1 MGDGRWLRHTQLS
14 STAGASGRSHRPSP
28 IVWRLSS
35 LPVEELGLK
44 RELDIYIRARYP
56 LLWLVT
62 PEEKRAL
69 AEIESLA
76 QEQKKRLFFWSATTG
91 LVNPALRD
99 RADSSKRDPLALLTI
114 ILEDAEPCIW
124 VLRDFHPFLKE
135 PTIVRRL
142 REVAFALQEQS
153 SNKTVVLLGTVLKIP
168 PELEKEI
175 TVIDF
180 DLPTEKQ
187 LDAMLEQLIER
198 ARNGKTKLA
207 LDRRQRTRLVKACL
221 GLTEMEAQNAV
232 AKAIIQADGRLDG
245 DAVEAVTA
253 EKQQIIRKSGLLEFY
268 ASDEQLTSVGGL
280 ATLKEWLRKRVRAFG
295 EEARSFGLPEPKG
308 ILLVGVQGCGK
319 SLVAKS
325 VANSWRLPLLR
336 LDVGRLFASLVG
348 SSEENLR
355 TAIKVAESIA
365 PVVLWVD
372 EIEKGF
378 SGVGSSNVS
387 DAGTAA
393 RVFGTFIT
401 WLQEKQTPVFVI
413 ATANSVDQLP
423 PELVRKGRFDEIF
436 FVDLPD
442 VEERTAIWAIHLQKR
457 NRNPAHFDLPTLAM
471 ASDGLSGAEIEQA
484 VIAGLYE
491 AFDQGRPLA
500 MDDLL
505 NVLQDTVPLS
515 RMMEEEIE
523 GLRMW
528 ARQRA
533 RRASARIEK

>member
-1 MGDGRWLRHTQLS
+1 MKQ
-14 STAGASGRSHRPSP
+14 
-28 IVWRLSS
+28 
-35 LPVEELGLK
+35 
-44 RELDIYIRARYP
+44 ELDIYIRARYP
-56 LLWLVT
+56 LVWIVT
-62 PEEKRAL
+62 PEEERACKEIEAL
-69 AEIESLA
+69 AQA
-76 QEQKKRLFFWSATTG
+76 QKKRLFFWSITVG
-91 LVNPALRD
+91 LTNPAVPD
-99 RADSSKRDPLALLTI
+99 RVDASKRDPLQLLTTI
-114 ILEDAEPCIW
+114 IEDKESCLW
-124 VLRDFHPFLKE
+124 VLRDFHPFLKDQNV
-135 PTIVRRL
+135 VRRL
-142 REVAFALQEQS
+142 REVAFALTTG
-153 SNKTVVLLGTVLKIP
+153 NKTVILLGPVLKIP

-180 DLPTEKQ
+180 RLPTAEQ
-187 LDAMLEQLIER
+187 VELMLDEVIKR
-198 ARNGKTKLA
+198 RPTTKVN
-207 LDRRQRTRLVKACL
+207 LDRRQRTRLVQACL
-221 GLTEMEAQNAV
+221 GLTESEASNAV
-232 AKAIIQADGRLDG
+232 AKAIVQAGGRLDG
-245 DAVEAVTA
+245 DAIEAVTA

-268 ASDEQLTSVGGL
+268 ASSEQLGSVGGL
-280 ATLKEWLRKRVRAFG
+280 EILKEWLRKRVRAFG
-295 EEARSFGLPEPKG
+295 DDARAFGLPEPKG

-355 TAIKVAESIA
+355 SAIKVAESIA

-393 RVFGTFIT
+393 RVFGSFIT
-401 WLQEKQTPVFVI
+401 WLQEKQAPVFVI
-413 ATANSVDQLP
+413 ATANSVAHLP

-442 VEERTAIWAIHLQKR
+442 LQERRAIWEIHLLKR
-457 NRNPAHFDLPTLAM
+457 NRDPAQFDLHQLAL

-491 AFDQGRPLA
+491 AFDQNRPLQ

-505 NVLQDTVPLS
+505 DVLQETVPLS
-515 RMMEEEIE
+515 RMMDEEIA
-523 GLRMW
+523 GLRAW
-528 ARQRA
+528 AQQRA
-533 RRASARIEK
+533 RQASPPRSQSLAA

>member
-1 MGDGRWLRHTQLS
+1 MKQ
-14 STAGASGRSHRPSP
+14 
-28 IVWRLSS
+28 
-35 LPVEELGLK
+35 
-44 RELDIYIRARYP
+44 ELDTYIRARYP
-56 LLWLVT
+56 LLWVVT
-62 PEEKRAL
+62 PEEQRAL
-69 AEIESLA
+69 AEIEALA
-76 QEQKKRLFFWSATTG
+76 QEQRKRLLVWSATTG
-91 LVNPALRD
+91 LSNPALPERV
-99 RADSSKRDPLALLTI
+99 DSGKRDPLALLSTI
-114 ILEDAEPCIW
+114 LDDTEACIW

-142 REVAFALQEQS
+142 REVAFGLENS
-153 SNKTVVLLGTVLKIP
+153 KKTVVLVGPVLKIP

-180 DLPTEKQ
+180 DLPTEKE
-187 LDAMLEQLIER
+187 LESKIDQIVETLR
-198 ARNGKTKLA
+198 KGGAKSN
-207 LDRRQRTRLVKACL
+207 LDRRQRMRLVKACL
-221 GLTEMEAQNAV
+221 GLTEVEAQNAI
-232 AKAIIQADGRLDG
+232 AKAIIQANGRLDG
-245 DAVEAVTA
+245 DAIEAVTA

-268 ASDEQLTSVGGL
+268 ASAEQLASVGGL
-280 ATLKEWLRKRVRAFG
+280 ETLKEWLRKRVRAFG
-295 EEARSFGLPEPKG
+295 EEARAFGLPEPKG

-393 RVFGTFIT
+393 RVFGSFIT
-401 WLQEKQTPVFVI
+401 WLQEKKAPVFVI
-413 ATANSVDQLP
+413 ATANSVEHLP

-442 VEERTAIWAIHLQKR
+442 LQERFDIWDIHIKKR
-457 NRNPAHFDLPTLAM
+457 RRNPADFDLQTLAM

-484 VIAGLYE
+484 IIAGLYE
-491 AFDQGRPLA
+491 AFDQGRHLT
-500 MDDLL
+500 MEDLL

-515 RMMEEEIE
+515 RMMEEEIAA
-523 GLRMW
+523 LRQW

-533 RRASARIEK
+533 RRASARLEKM

>member
-1 MGDGRWLRHTQLS
+1 MKQ
-14 STAGASGRSHRPSP
+14 
-28 IVWRLSS
+28 
-35 LPVEELGLK
+35 
-44 RELDIYIRARYP
+44 ELDVYIRARYP
-56 LLWLVT
+56 LLWVVT

-69 AEIESLA
+69 AEIEALA
-76 QEQKKRLFFWSATTG
+76 LDQKKRLLVWSATTG
-91 LVNPALRD
+91 VTNPALPD
-99 RADSSKRDPLALLTI
+99 RVDAGKRDPLALLGT
-114 ILEDAEPCIW
+114 ILEDTESCIW
-124 VLRDFHPFLKE
+124 VLRDFHPYLKE

-142 REVAFALQEQS
+142 REVAFGLQSQKV
-153 SNKTVVLLGTVLKIP
+153 NKTVILLGPVFKIP

-175 TVIDF
+175 TVLDF
-180 DLPTEKQ
+180 NLPTEQ
-187 LDAMLEQLIER
+187 ELATVLDSIIE
-198 ARNGKTKLA
+198 KTRRGEAKVN
-207 LDRRQRTRLVKACL
+207 LDRRQHARLVKACL
-221 GLTEMEAQNAV
+221 GLTQVEAESAI
-232 AKAIIQADGRLDG
+232 AKAIIQAKGRLDG
-245 DAVEAVTA
+245 DAIAAVTA

-268 ASDEQLTSVGGL
+268 ASADELGAVGGL
-280 ATLKEWLRKRVRAFG
+280 ATLKEWLRKRERAFDKK
-295 EEARSFGLPEPKG
+295 ARDFGLPEPKG

-319 SLVAKS
+319 SLVAKA

-355 TAIKVAESIA
+355 NAIKVAESIA

-393 RVFGTFIT
+393 RVFGSFIT
-401 WLQEKQTPVFVI
+401 WLQEKQAPVFVI
-413 ATANSVDQLP
+413 ATANSVEHLP

-442 VEERTAIWAIHLQKR
+442 LPERLDIWAIHLKKR
-457 NRNPAHFDLPTLAM
+457 NRDAKEFDLPTLAM

-484 VIAGLYE
+484 IIAGLYE
-491 AFDQGRPLA
+491 AFDQNRALS
-500 MDDLL
+500 MEDLL
-505 NVLQDTVPLS
+505 VVLQDTIPLS

-523 GLRMW
+523 ALRLW

-533 RRASARIEK
+533 RRASATITK

>member
-1 MGDGRWLRHTQLS
+1 MKQ
-14 STAGASGRSHRPSP
+14 
-28 IVWRLSS
+28 
-35 LPVEELGLK
+35 
-44 RELDIYIRARYP
+44 ELDIYIQARYP
-56 LLWLVT
+56 LLWVVT

-69 AEIESLA
+69 AEIDALA
-76 QEQKKRLFFWSATTG
+76 QERKKRLLIWSATTG
-91 LVNPALRD
+91 ITNPALKD
-99 RADSSKRDPLALLTI
+99 RVDASKRDPLALLTT
-114 ILEDAEPCIW
+114 ILDDAESCIW

-142 REVAFALQEQS
+142 REVAFELQTQ
-153 SNKTVVLLGTVLKIP
+153 NVQKTVVLLGPVLKIP

-180 DLPTEKQ
+180 NLPTEKQ
-187 LDAMLEQLIER
+187 METMLERVIESTR
-198 ARNGKTKLA
+198 RGKAKIT
-207 LDRRQRTRLVKACL
+207 LDRRQQGRLVKACL
-221 GLTEMEAQNAV
+221 GLTEVEAQNAI
-232 AKAIIQADGRLDG
+232 AKAIVQAKGHLDG
-245 DAVEAVTA
+245 DAIEAVTA

-280 ATLKEWLRKRVRAFG
+280 ETLKEWLRKRVRAFG
-295 EEARSFGLPEPKG
+295 EDARAFGLPEPKG

-401 WLQEKQTPVFVI
+401 WLQEKQAPVFVI
-413 ATANSVDQLP
+413 ATANSVEQLP

-442 VEERTAIWAIHLQKR
+442 TQERLDIWNIHIQKR
-457 NRNPAHFDLPTLAM
+457 NRDPGQFDLHTLAM

-484 VIAGLYE
+484 IIAGLYE

-500 MDDLL
+500 MEDLL
-505 NVLQDTVPLS
+505 SVLQDTVPLS

-523 GLRMW
+523 ALRAW
-528 ARQRA
+528 SRQRA
-533 RRASARIEK
+533 RRASVRTE

>member
-1 MGDGRWLRHTQLS
+1 MKQ
-14 STAGASGRSHRPSP
+14 
-28 IVWRLSS
+28 
-35 LPVEELGLK
+35 
-44 RELDIYIRARYP
+44 ELDTYIRARYP
-56 LLWLVT
+56 LLWVVT

-69 AEIESLA
+69 AEIDDLA
-76 QEQKKRLFFWSATTG
+76 QEQKKRVLFWSATTG
-91 LVNPALRD
+91 LSNPALAD
-99 RADSSKRDPLALLTI
+99 RTDAGKRDPLAILTT
-114 ILEDAEPCIW
+114 ILEDTEPCIW

-142 REVAFALQEQS
+142 REVAFGLQAQS
-153 SNKTVVLLGTVLKIP
+153 PSKTVMLLGPVLKIP

-180 DLPTEKQ
+180 NLPTEKQ
-187 LDAMLEQLIER
+187 LDGTIERLIER
-198 ARNGKTKLA
+198 ARSSKAKIG

-221 GLTEMEAQNAV
+221 GLTEVEAENAI
-232 AKAIIQADGRLDG
+232 AKAIIQANGRLDG
-245 DAVEAVTA
+245 DAIEAVMA

-268 ASDEQLTSVGGL
+268 ASEEQLTSVGGL

-295 EEARSFGLPEPKG
+295 EEARAFGLPEPKG

-393 RVFGTFIT
+393 RVFGSFVT
-401 WLQEKQTPVFVI
+401 WLQEKQAPVFVI
-413 ATANSVDQLP
+413 ATANSVEHLP

-442 VEERTAIWAIHLQKR
+442 TQERLAIWEIHLQKR
-457 NRNPAHFDLPTLAM
+457 NRDPQQFDLHTLAM

-491 AFDQGRPLA
+491 AFDQGRPLT

-505 NVLQDTVPLS
+505 TVLQDTVPLS

-523 GLRMW
+523 GLRIW

-533 RRASARIEK
+533 RRASARVET

>member
-1 MGDGRWLRHTQLS
+1 MQ
-14 STAGASGRSHRPSP
+14 
-28 IVWRLSS
+28 
-35 LPVEELGLK
+35 

-56 LLWLVT
+56 LLWVVT
-62 PEEKRAL
+62 PEEERAVG
-69 AEIESLA
+69 EIETLA
-76 QEQKKRLFFWSATTG
+76 TDQRKRLLIWSMTTG
-91 LVNPALRD
+91 LANVALPD
-99 RADSSKRDPLALLTI
+99 RVDRSMRDPLALLSA
-114 ILEDAEPCIW
+114 ILDDKEPGIW
-124 VLRDFHPFLKE
+124 VLRDFHPFLKD
-135 PTIVRRL
+135 PGVVRRL
-142 REVAFALQEQS
+142 REVAFGLHAS
-153 SNKTVVLLGTVLKIP
+153 AKTVILLGPVLTIPPDLQKEVTVLD
-168 PELEKEI
+168 L
-175 TVIDF
+175 
-180 DLPTEKQ
+180 DLPNQAQMTAEVDKILERIRSAGAVQ
-187 LDAMLEQLIER
+187 L
-198 ARNGKTKLA
+198 T
-207 LDRRQRTRLVKACL
+207 LDRRERGRLVQACL
-221 GLTEMEAQNAV
+221 GLTTSEAENAI
-232 AKAIIQADGRLDG
+232 AKAIVQARGRLDG
-245 DAVEAVTA
+245 DAIEAVTA

-268 ASDEQLTSVGGL
+268 ASDERLGSSVGGL
-280 ATLKEWLRKRVRAFG
+280 DVLKEWLRKRVRAFSD
-295 EEARSFGLPEPKG
+295 EARTFGLPEPKG

-355 TAIKVAESIA
+355 SAIKVAESIA

-393 RVFGTFIT
+393 RVFGSFIT

-413 ATANSVDQLP
+413 ATANDVTQLP

-436 FVDLPD
+436 FVDLPSPA
-442 VEERTAIWAIHLQKR
+442 ERAAIWRIHLLKR
-457 NRNPAHFDLPTLAM
+457 NRNPDDFDLGTLAM

-491 AFDQGRPLA
+491 AFDQSRPLG

-505 NVLQDTVPLS
+505 DVLQDTVPLS
-515 RMMEEEIE
+515 RMMEEQID
-523 GLRMW
+523 GLRAW

-533 RRASARIEK
+533 RAASGLGEGT